1 MSQWFAQTAWL
12 IPCYPFIGMLLS
24 ILWFPAITRRTGP
37 RPAGYVNAVSTF
49 TALIHSI
56 AALPA
61 LLDQPPIQLNF
72 SWLNV
77 AGLEL
82 SLPLEISAL
91 SVGACILIIG
101 LNFLAQ
107 IYAIGYLEMD
117 WGWARFYAMLALFEA
132 GLCALV
138 LTDSLFFSYMILEI
152 LTLGTY
158 LLIGIWFNQSLV
170 VTGAR
175 DAFLTKRI
183 GDLFLLMGVLAIYP
197 LAHTWNYSEL
207 AVWAETAQVDPK
219 LITLVGLAL
228 LAGPMGKCAQ
238 FPLHLWLDEAME
250 GPLPSTILRN
260 SVVVATGAWVL
271 VKLQPVLELSPTVQT
286 AMIAIGAVTA
296 IGGTLISIAQI
307 DIKRALSYLVSAY
320 MGIVFI
326 AVGAG
331 QSDAALL
338 IVLIH
343 AVAMAAL
350 VASAG
355 SIVLNNITQDLTQLG
370 GLWSRRPVTG
380 LSFAI
385 GALGLVA
392 LPPLGGFWAMLALT
406 NGLWQSDPALVG
418 LLLLINA
425 LAAFSLTRTFG
436 LIFAGQIQQMTV
448 RSPENLWP
456 VTLPM
461 VILAGFVLHVPMVL
475 SSLSLLP
482 SWANVSKDLALLL
495 TWSSIFGIS
504 LGAVCYVGGSIKKPI
519 QLPWKPLQD
528 LFAYDFYTPRLY
540 RSSVVGSV
548 DIVSRITDWLD
559 RYVVDGLVN
568 FVGFSS
574 IFGGEAL
581 KYGNSG
587 QTQFYALTI
596 AIGLVI
602 TAIWMSWSI
611 LSSLSLNTD
620 LVALATSWLHLA

>member
-24 ILWFPAITRRTGP
+24 TLWFPAITRRTGP
-37 RPAGYVNAVSTF
+37 RPAGYLNAVTTF
-49 TALIHSI
+49 IALIHAVS
-56 AALPA
+56 ALPSLLNQPA
-61 LLDQPPIQLNF
+61 LHLNF
-72 SWLNV
+72 SWLSV
-77 AGLEL
+77 AGFNL

-91 SVGACILIIG
+91 AMGACILVIG

-138 LTDSLFFSYMILEI
+138 LTDSLFFSYIILEI

-175 DAFLTKRI
+175 DAFLTKRV

-197 LAHTWNYSEL
+197 LAHTWDYSEL
-207 AVWAETAQVDPK
+207 AVWAETAQVDPN

-271 VKLQPVLELSPTVQT
+271 VKLQPVLELSPTVQ
-286 AMIAIGAVTA
+286 IATIAVGAVTA
-296 IGGTLISIAQI
+296 IGGTLIAIAQI
-307 DIKRALSYLVSAY
+307 DIKRSLSYLVSAY

-331 QSDAALL
+331 QSQAALL
-338 IVLIH
+338 IVLCH
-343 AVAMAAL
+343 AVAMATL

-370 GLWSRRPVTG
+370 GLWSRRPITG
-380 LSFAI
+380 LSFVF

-406 NGLWQSDPALVG
+406 DGLWKSSPGLVG

-425 LAAFSLTRTFG
+425 LAAFSITRTFG
-436 LIFAGQIQQMTV
+436 LVFAGSVQPMTV
-448 RSPENLWP
+448 RSPENLWA

-461 VILAGFVLHVPMVL
+461 TLLAGFVLHLPMIL

-482 SWANVSKDLALLL
+482 DWMTVSKDLALLI

-504 LGAVCYVGGSIKKPI
+504 LGAVVYVGGSVKKPVV
-519 QLPWKPLQD
+519 LPWKPLQD
-528 LFAYDFYTPRLY
+528 LFAYDFYTPKLY

-568 FVGFSS
+568 FVGLSS

-602 TAIWMSWSI
+602 TALWLSWSI
-611 LSSLSLNTD
+611 LSNLAITND
-620 LVALATSWLHLA
+620 FVALATSWLHLG